1 MGLLLSLFDEVDG
14 SWEGVG
20 PGPGGGGVRLGWAE
34 DEDEDEREDEDGLLS
49 KLGGGATVTARALTM
64 NQHPTPVPRRQ
75 ARYLVYY
82 LVVVGW

>member
-34 DEDEDEREDEDGLLS
+34 DEDEDEREDEDGNEPAPDSGSSSTGPLPGVLP
-49 KLGGGATVTARALTM
+49 GGGR
-64 NQHPTPVPRRQ
+64 
-75 ARYLVYY
+75 
-82 LVVVGW
+82 VVDGELIGSDMEGSI